1 MCFAMWFDIFLSV
14 ITSNLF
20 MSLVD
25 ELKLWLLEISV
36 PLCSYDLYHYYLWIV
51 CPKPCPCFQWFS
63 SCIMSQNPCPWYT
76 LLQHPVRGIPY
87 FNIYV
92 SKHLDWDIFL
102 WSLRSVF
109 LVPLLLHRW
118 PPLFLNLL
126 DFSTSSS
133 YYHPISSV
141 FYSTGL
147 HSPHLQM
154 FSHLFF
160 PSLPTAVI
168 IKHNVSH
175 FPLLLSGSSWSWLR
189 EKKMHTQRCWL

>member
-1 MCFAMWFDIFLSV
+1 MCFTMWLDIFLSV
-14 ITSNLF
+14 ITSNIF
-20 MSLVD
+20 MSLAD

-36 PLCSYDLYHYYLWIV
+36 PMCSYDLYHYYLWIV

-76 LLQHPVRGIPY
+76 LLQHHVRGIPY

-118 PPLFLNLL
+118 PPPFFKPIGLFNQLFLLSPYLFCLL
-126 DFSTSSS
+126 FNRTPQSTFTNVLT
-133 YYHPISSV
+133 P
-141 FYSTGL
+141 L
-147 HSPHLQM
+147 LP
-154 FSHLFF
+154 FF
-160 PSLPTAVI
+160 PYC
-168 IKHNVSH
+168 SH
-175 FPLLLSGSSWSWLR
+175 Y
-189 EKKMHTQRCWL
+189 

>member
-1 MCFAMWFDIFLSV
+1 MVTRNFCTNVLIRF
-14 ITSNLF
+14 
-20 MSLVD
+20 
-25 ELKLWLLEISV
+25 V
-36 PLCSYDLYHYYLWIV
+36 PLLSMDSLSKALSLLPVIFILYYVTESMSVVYLT
-51 CPKPCPCFQWFS
+51 S
-63 SCIMSQNPCPWYT
+63 TSCPWYT
-76 LLQHPVRGIPY
+76 LLQHIR
-87 FNIYV
+87 FQT
-92 SKHLDWDIFL
+92 SWLRHL
-102 WSLRSVF
+102 SLVITFCFPSPF
-109 LVPLLLHRW
+109 TSTPMT

-141 FYSTGL
+141 FYSTRL